1 MQCVKI
7 IWFILMTEII
17 INTSTYFGLKCVTA
31 NYDVSYIFAAKVLL
45 QFSAQ
50 LLTHN

>member
-7 IWFILMTEII
+7 IWFIVMTEVI
-17 INTSTYFGLKCVTA
+17 INTPTNFGPKCGTA
-31 NYDVSYIFAAKVLL
+31 HYAVSYIFAAKVLL
-45 QFSAQ
+45 QFLAQ